1 MSRSP
6 REFSV
11 PLPMPM
17 AKVMLSLA
25 ASSAYFR
32 NVSQVQLSCRAFFS
46 SFAGY
51 IAWMSR
57 PCLLNQL
64 MRAQG
69 GFVCVPLLV
78 GTADQC
84 PLMWAR

>member
-1 MSRSP
+1 
-6 REFSV
+6 
-11 PLPMPM
+11 MPM

-32 NVSQVQLSCRAFFS
+32 NASQVQSSCSAFFS

-51 IAWMSR
+51 IAWRSR
-57 PCLLNQL
+57 PCFLNQL

-78 GTADQC
+78 GTAAQC
-84 PLMWAR
+84 PLILAR